1 MKTYT
6 KFKLKISIIAIFL
19 FQVGV
24 FAQNQPVNSNY
35 LIDNGISPRVLDAA
49 ASSFMQD
56 GRFVENVFVKI
67 KNNEGEKSY
76 DVDLIFDPMYNEGMD
91 IRAIINTKNI
101 EKNELK
107 QLKKYL
113 ERSHYFSRMSRKYL
127 YDESTLKLVNKTGD
141 DLELEYYYQTKD
153 IDPYLN
159 YIKKIKGNIYIKNG
173 VLDNVVLTN
182 TKPLKNHISKY
193 TKEIRY
199 ARLNNGGYII
209 SNVTEN
215 FTVEKKKSKT
225 EIEIKKNTLKYT
237 DKEGKELAWEG
248 KSKTGQKEYSKA
260 EAIDVKLGGTL
271 PFLGKAATKMGF
283 KLPRPFGIAT
293 FVYAHSQNMEFTGLQ
308 VGYDGGD
315 KVDLNSLFELNNSKV
330 TQSTFMPLFKADLW
344 IFPFLNVMVI
354 AGGGQNDLNG
364 ELVINEDKREFVNDL
379 GDAFNNLP
387 GWLIDWPNIPN
398 VPRAM
403 PIKTTITSEV
413 YGGGLTLAGGIDN
426 FNLSVN
432 YQLMFTKIVEAN
444 TTNMVNVVSPL
455 IGYMSPFGVNF
466 MLGAQGQFY
475 NSKLSGFIE
484 IEDSNGKMHT
494 LDYNVDFEPI
504 QWNAILGIY
513 KTFAKHWEMSFQAGF
528 GQRTSLTAIL
538 GYRF

>member
-1 MKTYT
+1 MSNFT
-6 KFKLKISIIAIFL
+6 KIKFQFSIITLFL
-19 FQVGV
+19 IQTAVI
-24 FAQNQPVNSNY
+24 AQNQPVNSNY
-35 LIDNGISPRVLDAA
+35 LIEYGISPRVLDAA

-56 GRFVENVFVKI
+56 GRFVENVIVKV
-67 KNNEGEKSY
+67 KNDEGEKTY
-76 DVDLIFDPMYNEGMD
+76 DVDLIFDPAYNEGMD
-91 IRAIINTKNI
+91 IRAVINTKNI
-101 EKNELK
+101 EKKDLK

-113 ERSHYFSRMSRKYL
+113 EKSHYFSRMSRKYL

-141 DLELEYYYQTKD
+141 NLELEYSYQTKD

-159 YIKKIKGNIYIKNG
+159 YIKKIKGTIYIKNG
-173 VLDNVVLTN
+173 VLDKVVLSN

-193 TKEIRY
+193 TKEIKY
-199 ARLNNGGYII
+199 AKLNNGGYII
-209 SNVTEN
+209 SNATEK
-215 FTVEKKKSKT
+215 FTVEKKNSKT

-237 DKEGKELAWEG
+237 DKEGKDLTWEG
-248 KSKTGQKEYSKA
+248 ENTSGQIDYFNA
-260 EAIDVKLGGTL
+260 ESVDVKLGGTL

-283 KLPRPFGIAT
+283 KLPRPFGVAA

-315 KVDLNSLFELNNSKV
+315 KADLNSLFELENSKV
-330 TQSTFMPLFKADLW
+330 TQTTYMPLFKADLW
-344 IFPFLNVMVI
+344 IFPFLNIMVI

-387 GWLIDWPNIPN
+387 GWLIDWPDIPN

-475 NSKLSGFIE
+475 NTKLSGFIE
-484 IEDSNGKMHT
+484 VEDSNGDKHT

>member
-1 MKTYT
+1 MKSSTIIN
-6 KFKLKISIIAIFL
+6 FQLNIIALLFL
-19 FQVGV
+19 QIGL
-24 FAQNQPVNSNY
+24 FAQNQPINSNY
-35 LIDNGISPRVLDAA
+35 LIENGISPRVLDAA
-49 ASSFMQD
+49 ASLFMQD
-56 GRFVENVFVKI
+56 GRFAENVIVKV

-91 IRAIINTKNI
+91 IRAVINTKNI
-101 EKNELK
+101 EKKELK

-113 ERSHYFSRMSRKYL
+113 EKSHYFSRMSRKYL
-127 YDESTLKLVNKTGD
+127 YDESTLKLINKTANN
-141 DLELEYYYQTKD
+141 LELEYSYQTKD

-173 VLDNVVLTN
+173 VLGRVVLTN

-193 TKEIRY
+193 TKEIKY
-199 ARLNNGGYII
+199 VKLSNGGYVI
-209 SNVTEN
+209 SNVTEK
-215 FTVEKKKSKT
+215 FTVEKKNSKT

-248 KSKTGQKEYSKA
+248 KNTSEQKDYSNA
-260 EAIDVKLGGTL
+260 ETVDVKLGGTL

-283 KLPRPFGIAT
+283 KLPRPFGVAA

-308 VGYDGGD
+308 VGFDGGD
-315 KVDLNSLFELNNSKV
+315 KADLNSLFELENSKV
-330 TQSTFMPLFKADLW
+330 TQSTYMPLFKADLW

-354 AGGGQNDLNG
+354 AGGGKNDLNG

-379 GDAFNNLP
+379 GNAFNNLP
-387 GWLIDWPNIPN
+387 GWLIDWPDIPN

-444 TTNMVNVVSPL
+444 TTNMVNVITPM
-455 IGYMSPFGVNF
+455 IGYMAPFGVNF
-466 MLGAQGQFY
+466 MLGGQGQFY
-475 NSKLSGFIE
+475 NTKLSGFIQV
-484 IEDSNGKMHT
+484 EDSSGDMHT
-494 LDYNVDFEPI
+494 IDYNVDFEPI
-504 QWNAILGIY
+504 KWNAILGIY
-513 KTFAKHWEMSFQAGF
+513 KNFAKHWEMSFQAGF

>member
-1 MKTYT
+1 MKRFT
-6 KFKLKISIIAIFL
+6 KIKLQLSLIALLFL
-19 FQVGV
+19 QVGV
-24 FAQNQPVNSNY
+24 FAQNQPINSNY
-35 LIDNGISPRVLDAA
+35 LIENGISPRVLDAA

-56 GRFVENVFVKI
+56 GRFVENVIVKV
-67 KNNEGEKSY
+67 KNSEGEKSY
-76 DVDLIFDPMYNEGMD
+76 DVDLIFDPTYNEGMD
-91 IRAIINTKNI
+91 IRAVINTKNI
-101 EKNELK
+101 EKNDLK

-113 ERSHYFSRMSRKYL
+113 EKSHYFSRMSRKYL
-127 YDESTLKLVNKTGD
+127 YNESTLKLVNKTGD
-141 DLELEYYYQTKD
+141 NLELEYFYQTKD

-173 VLDNVVLTN
+173 VLDKVVLTN

-193 TKEIRY
+193 TKEIKY
-199 ARLNNGGYII
+199 AKLSNGGYII
-209 SNVTEN
+209 SNVTER
-215 FTVEKKKSKT
+215 FTVEKKKLTT
-225 EIEIKKNTLKYT
+225 EVEITKNTLKYT
-237 DKEGKELAWEG
+237 DKEGKELAWED
-248 KSKTGQKEYSKA
+248 KNSSGQKDYSNV
-260 EAIDVKLGGTL
+260 ETVDVKLGGTL

-283 KLPRPFGIAT
+283 KLPRPFGVAA

-308 VGYDGGD
+308 VGYDGSD
-315 KVDLNSLFELNNSKV
+315 KVDLNSLFELENSKV
-330 TQSTFMPLFKADLW
+330 TQSTYMPLFKADMW

-379 GDAFNNLP
+379 GEAFNNLP
-387 GWLIDWPNIPN
+387 GWLVDWPNIPN

-444 TTNMVNVVSPL
+444 TTNMVNVISPML
-455 IGYMSPFGVNF
+455 GYMAPFGVNF

-475 NSKLSGFIE
+475 NTKLSGFIE
-484 IEDSNGKMHT
+484 VEDNNGDMHT

-504 QWNAILGIY
+504 QWNAILGVY

>member
-1 MKTYT
+1 MSKFT
-6 KFKLKISIIAIFL
+6 KIKFQLSFIALL
-19 FQVGV
+19 FIQTGV

-35 LIDNGISPRVLDAA
+35 LIEYGISPRVLDAA

-56 GRFVENVFVKI
+56 GRFVDNVIVKV
-67 KNNEGEKSY
+67 KNDEGEKTY
-76 DVDLIFDPMYNEGMD
+76 DIDLIFDPAYNEGMD
-91 IRAIINTKNI
+91 IRAVINTKNI
-101 EKNELK
+101 EKKDLK

-113 ERSHYFSRMSRKYL
+113 EKSHYFSRMSRKYL

-141 DLELEYYYQTKD
+141 NLELEYSYQTKD

-159 YIKKIKGNIYIKNG
+159 YIKKIKGKIYIKNG
-173 VLDNVVLTN
+173 VLDKVVLTN

-193 TKEIRY
+193 SKEIKY
-199 ARLNNGGYII
+199 AKLNNGGYII
-209 SNVTEN
+209 SNATEK
-215 FTVEKKKSKT
+215 FTVEKKNSKT
-225 EIEIKKNTLKYT
+225 EIKKNTLKYT
-237 DKEGKELAWEG
+237 DKEGKDLTWEG
-248 KSKTGQKEYSKA
+248 ENTSGQKDYFNA
-260 EAIDVKLGGTL
+260 ETVDVKLGGTL

-283 KLPRPFGIAT
+283 KLPRPFGVAA

-308 VGYDGGD
+308 VGYDGSD
-315 KVDLNSLFELNNSKV
+315 KADLNSLFELENSKV
-330 TQSTFMPLFKADLW
+330 TQTTYMPLFKADLW
-344 IFPFLNVMVI
+344 IFPFLNIMVI

-379 GDAFNNLP
+379 GNTFDNLP
-387 GWLIDWPNIPN
+387 GWLIDWPDIPN

-444 TTNMVNVVSPL
+444 TTNMVNVVTPML
-455 IGYMSPFGVNF
+455 GYMSPFGVNF
-466 MLGAQGQFY
+466 MLGTQGQFY
-475 NSKLSGFIE
+475 NTKLSGFIE
-484 IEDSNGKMHT
+484 VEDNNGDMHT

-504 QWNAILGIY
+504 QWNAILGVY

>member
-1 MKTYT
+1 MSKFT
-6 KFKLKISIIAIFL
+6 KIKLQFSIIILIFI
-19 FQVGV
+19 QTAVI
-24 FAQNQPVNSNY
+24 AQNQPVNSNY
-35 LIDNGISPRVLDAA
+35 LIEYGISPRVLDAA

-56 GRFVENVFVKI
+56 GRFVENVIVKV
-67 KNNEGEKSY
+67 KNSEGEKTY
-76 DVDLIFDPMYNEGMD
+76 NVDLIFDPTYNEGMD
-91 IRAIINTKNI
+91 IRAVINTKNI
-101 EKNELK
+101 EKKELK

-113 ERSHYFSRMSRKYL
+113 EKSHYFSRMSRKYL

-173 VLDNVVLTN
+173 VLDKVVLSN

-237 DKEGKELAWEG
+237 DKEGEELTWEG

-315 KVDLNSLFELNNSKV
+315 KADLNSLFELNNSKV
-330 TQSTFMPLFKADLW
+330 TQTTYMPLFKADLW

-466 MLGAQGQFY
+466 MLGGQGQFY
-475 NSKLSGFIE
+475 NTKLSGFIE
-484 IEDSNGKMHT
+484 VEDSNGKMHT
-494 LDYNVDFEPI
+494 IDYNVDFEPI

-513 KTFAKHWEMSFQAGF
+513 KNFAKHWEMSFQAGF